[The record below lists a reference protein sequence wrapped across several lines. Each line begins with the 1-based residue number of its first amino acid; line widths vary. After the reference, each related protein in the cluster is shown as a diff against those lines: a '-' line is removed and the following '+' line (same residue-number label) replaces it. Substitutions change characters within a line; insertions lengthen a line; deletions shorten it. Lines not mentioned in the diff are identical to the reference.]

1 MIPILYGTNET
12 SFNTNGIGRLTD
24 AISCVVTEEKNTNN
38 YVLQMEYPVSG
49 QYFNELTID
58 KIIYATHDTSGIP
71 QAFDI
76 YQVSEPHGTVNK
88 TITVNAKHISRR
100 LSTVVACA
108 GGTISD
114 GPASYLA
121 MLNDTAAEGGLIFGD
136 CPFTFYSDIPDSSY
150 PSSTD
155 PDFWKSGYLTSKNQ
169 PVETILLDKSMGL
182 LSERQY
188 PGVGGNTQDEGFGDV
203 GEYLFDMF
211 NVSLLQHRGSDNG
224 VKFRTGKNV
233 RQLTVE
239 TDSSDVV
246 TAVIPFW
253 QGKNPISGETQFID
267 LYTSYEPSD
276 DELSDTE
283 ANVNYDHAIIYGPT
297 QYPYQKTKLLD
308 LSSVWKQPPTY
319 DELYQAGYEWLE
331 RHAYNVLTNH
341 KSYVVDLVAM
351 SDNTSALQAANLCD
365 YVTVQDEKLQESA
378 KVQIVKV
385 VYDTLHDRYVSMEVG
400 APRKT
405 LPELVKKQNAIW
417 IEKVQQTATEV
428 SDLAEKTVVEN
439 VVKPTAGTSP
449 SSSSG
454 SSSTSSSSDE
464 PMYDNEGKEVEQIAT
479 INRQPVYAHK
489 GGGGG
494 TPSGG
499 ANILTFAAGT
509 KFLPVTGVLYVNGI
523 IFVNN
528 SYTYHV
534 WACEAQLQGPDNF
547 TIARDTKIY
556 IPDTGVQVEIELP
569 IRLTG
574 CPTVSCSPDGS
585 VSPQQSLT
593 IGYNGGMYG
602 NAVMR
607 VLGSVDESGTKF
619 NVTRYEDLYY
629 SYENINAGSSSQTYH
644 KEAAILSMYPLKAFS
659 KRARE
664 IPCTY
669 EVATINHVSA
679 GTGTTVNS
687 SGAVSVNTEKD
698 SDVDNAID
706 GILIS

>member
-1 MIPILYGTNET
+1 MIPILYNTAETN
-12 SFNTNGIGRLTD
+12 FNTNGIGRLTD

-76 YQVSEPHGTVNK
+76 YQVSEPHGTINK

-100 LSTVVACA
+100 LSSVIACA

-150 PSSTD
+150 PSSED

-188 PGVGGNTQDEGFGDV
+188 PGVGGNTQDQGFGDV

-211 NVSLLQHRGSDNG
+211 NVSLLQHRGADNG

-239 TDSSDVV
+239 TDSSDVI

-319 DELYQAGYEWLE
+319 AELYQAGYEWLE

-439 VVKPTAGTSP
+439 IVQPTAGSTP
-449 SSSSG
+449 SSSSS
-454 SSSTSSSSDE
+454 SSSTSSSPDE

-479 INRQPVYAHK
+479 INRQPVYAHV

-499 ANILTFAAGT
+499 ANILTFEDGEEFTLTSSNRIYRRLFCEYTATAGVYAYNNQAT
-509 KFLPVTGVLYVNGI
+509 ISAIKISKKQSMYVPFADYNHEIVL
-523 IFVNN
+523 
-528 SYTYHV
+528 
-534 WACEAQLQGPDNF
+534 QLQV
-547 TIARDTKIY
+547 KW
-556 IPDTGVQVEIELP
+556 
-569 IRLTG
+569 
-574 CPTVSCSPDGS
+574 
-585 VSPQQSLT
+585 
-593 IGYNGGMYG
+593 
-602 NAVMR
+602 
-607 VLGSVDESGTKF
+607 SGTATRKGGATF
-619 NVTRYEDLYY
+619 SNVKDAEGYLRVKGWVDASHNQFKITDMLDIYRAVGVSSTGTEFEIVAIKDRG
-629 SYENINAGSSSQTYH
+629 GST
-644 KEAAILSMYPLKAFS
+644 
-659 KRARE
+659 
-664 IPCTY
+664 IPCSY
-669 EVATINHVSA
+669 EVATVNRVSA
-679 GTGTTVNS
+679 GTGTTVS
-687 SGAVSVNTEKD
+687 GSGAVSVNTEKD
-698 SDVDNAID
+698 ADVDDAID